1 MNEKDSTLKSEQL
14 SYLLNENKAFENK
27 KEATFDIPEIYVI
40 EIEKVRNTKY
50 YFENT
55 DDSEKIQV
63 SHFIMVKEGKEPG
76 NHYNNLAL
84 ELIGQQYS
92 NFNKRKAMKIKNEII
107 NIFSQLYLIL

>member
-55 DDSEKIQV
+55 DDSEEIQV
-63 SHFIMVKEGKEPG
+63 SHFIMVKEG
-76 NHYNNLAL
+76 
-84 ELIGQQYS
+84 
-92 NFNKRKAMKIKNEII
+92 
-107 NIFSQLYLIL
+107 